1 MTWDGDLT
9 IPALRESY
17 ANGATTPSQVVEAV
31 LRRVGEYAQ
40 KDPAVWIDIVSASD
54 ALARAKELEQAYEGE
69 EKPRLFGVPFS
80 VKNSID
86 VRAFKTTV
94 ACPSFAYTAQETAPV
109 VQRCLDE
116 GAILIG
122 TTNLEQFATGLTGH
136 RSPYGTPRSVF
147 DHDYTSGGSS
157 SGSAVSVAAK
167 LVSFSIGSD
176 TAGSI
181 RLPAVYNG
189 LVGMK
194 PTMYS
199 VSTRGVVPASKTAD
213 CVSVLATTVGDAR
226 AALEVIRWY
235 DEEDTLARPYS
246 VFDQL
251 PSWPK
256 TIHFGIPPAKLLA
269 KLSEPYG
276 RVWEQVLSRLRA
288 PESGPRESEFDYSP
302 FEDANAIMYGSSF
315 VTQRLVSFDDYL
327 KQHGTSQ
334 LHPAVAAIFEKSKGF
349 TAVQAYQDQ
358 FKLLG
363 YKRRVEREFRDH
375 LDVLIVPTT
384 VRHWKV
390 EEVDVDPLGRNFEL
404 GEFTQFANL
413 VDLCAIAIPVGS
425 WTNDQ
430 GRAMPFGI
438 TLLAPAGRDEAL
450 MQLAERLLPNLPKIA
465 TADTS

>member
-1 MTWDGDLT
+1 MTWDGNLQISALHSAYASGT
-9 IPALRESY
+9 VTPA
-17 ANGATTPSQVVEAV
+17 QVVETV

-40 KDPAVWIDIVSASD
+40 KDPAVWIDVVPLED
-54 ALARAKELEQAYEGE
+54 ALARAQELEKQYEGQ
-69 EKPRLFGVPFS
+69 EKPRLYGVPFS

-86 VRAFKTTV
+86 LAGFKTTV
-94 ACPSFAYTAQETAPV
+94 ACPSFAYMAKETAPV

-147 DHDYTSGGSS
+147 DSEYTSGGSS
-157 SGSAVSVAAK
+157 SGSAVSVGAK

-213 CVSVLATTVGDAR
+213 CVSVLAATVDDAR
-226 AALEVIRWY
+226 TALEVIRWY

-246 VFDQL
+246 VFDIL
-251 PSWPK
+251 PAWPEK
-256 TIHFGIPPAKLLA
+256 IRFGVPPKELVA
-269 KLSEPYG
+269 KLSEPYA
-276 RVWEQVLSRLRA
+276 RAWEQVVSRLQT
-288 PESGPRESEFDYSP
+288 SETGLSEVSYDYSP
-302 FEDANAIMYGSSF
+302 FQDANAIMYGSSF
-315 VTQRLVSFDDYL
+315 VAQRLASFDDYL
-327 KQHGTSQ
+327 KEHGTSK
-334 LHPAVAAIFEKSKGF
+334 LHPAVAAIFDKSKGF
-349 TAVQAYQDQ
+349 SAVQAFQDQ

-363 YKRRVEREFRDH
+363 YKRRVDREFREH

-390 EEVDVDPLGRNFEL
+390 EEVDVDPLGRNIQL

-413 VDLCAIAIPVGS
+413 VDLCAIAIPVGG
-425 WTNDQ
+425 WTNEK

-438 TLLAPAGRDEAL
+438 TLLAPAGRDEDL
-450 MQLAERLLPNLPKIA
+450 MQLAERLLPLLPEAAIR
-465 TADTS
+465 SSG